1 MDNSIDLLPLIAK
14 LTKVGNK
21 YESLAD
27 ERLEMLNFVANRAY
41 QSEVVDTLMEELII
55 GPGKEY
61 FDRDDWID
69 EWFRELE
76 KESRQ

>member
-1 MDNSIDLLPLIAK
+1 MDNSIDLFPLIAK
-14 LTKVGNK
+14 LTKVGN
-21 YESLAD
+21 EQEEIAL
-27 ERLEMLNFVANRAY
+27 ERLKMLNIIANRAY
-41 QSEVVDTLMEELII
+41 KSEVIDTLMEELII

-69 EWFRELE
+69 SWFRELE